1 MKTIKIHFNV
11 LKKIVSAVYKLKR
24 GAYSYENLVSDGL
37 KVLDMLRDVGC
48 KVTVKGNEN
57 LNGLNQPCV
66 FIANHM
72 STLETLVLPA
82 VIGKQLR
89 ITFVV
94 KESLLNYPFFGKI
107 LSMLKPI
114 AVTRKNPKEDYR
126 TVIQEGIKR
135 LQEGISVVVFPQAT
149 RQIVFD
155 PAKFNTLGIKLAKK
169 ASVPVVPIAL
179 RTDAW
184 GIGRIFKDFGKI
196 DSSKPVY
203 FFIGKP
209 LYIEDKGIKEHLY
222 IVEFIRKSLEKG
234 DADVLR

>member
-1 MKTIKIHFNV
+1 MTTLKIHLNV
-11 LKKIVSAVYKLKR
+11 VTKIISAVYKLKK
-24 GAYSYENLVSDGL
+24 GVYSYKDLVQDGLDVINMLRNAGCKITIKGRENLKGL
-37 KVLDMLRDVGC
+37 K
-48 KVTVKGNEN
+48 
-57 LNGLNQPCV
+57 QPCV

-82 VIGKQLR
+82 VIGKELP

-94 KESLLNYPFFGKI
+94 KESLVRYPFFGKI

-114 AVTRKNPKEDYR
+114 PVTRKNPKEDYR
-126 TVIQEGIKR
+126 KVIQEGMKR

-155 PAKFNTLGIKLAKK
+155 PAKFNTLGVKLAKK
-169 ASVPVVPIAL
+169 ASVFAVPIAL

-184 GIGRIFKDFGKI
+184 GIGKILKDFGKI
-196 DSSKPVY
+196 DPSKPIC

-209 LYIEDKGIKEHLY
+209 LYVEDKGLKEHLQ
-222 IVEFIRKSLEKG
+222 IIEFIQQSLKKCYN
-234 DADVLR
+234 